1 MLCYMTERYYSF
13 VVIINDDYEFINMI
27 TFLTVEHK
35 WASLWRVDRSEHEIK
50 PQQMQVGVSAVVEYS
65 THDPMIEGLNPA
77 VLTVACIIKLLH
89 SS

>member
-1 MLCYMTERYYSF
+1 
-13 VVIINDDYEFINMI
+13 MI

-50 PQQMQVGVSAVVEYS
+50 PQQMQVGGSAVVEYS
-65 THDPMIEGLNPA
+65 THDRMIEGSNPA
-77 VLTVACIIKLLH
+77 ILTVACIIKLLQ